1 MDRRAL
7 IVGIDR
13 YDHCSDLSGCVA
25 DAEAISTVLARN
37 EDESRNF
44 DCRTFTSS
52 GPDCITRPFLRGRW
66 KELFGSF
73 SGDAVFYF
81 AGHGGPSDSGGF
93 LVTQDGEEDDLGL
106 PMNEIVG
113 MANDSPARSVLIIL
127 DCCFSGAAGN
137 SPSLQTPGLYQ
148 ATLREGVTI
157 LAASRPTQT
166 ADELNGHGLF
176 TDLVLGA
183 LKGGAAD
190 VRGRVSAA
198 GIYGYV
204 ESAFGSWA
212 QRPLYKSHA
221 ARLDPVR
228 LCAPKASDTLL
239 RELPRYFG
247 TADASYQLDMTY
259 EETNQ
264 GAAIPENVETFKKF
278 KTLQLAGL
286 LMPRVGTDLYWTAER
301 SGSVVLT
308 ALGQF
313 HWRLVDEGLI

>member
-13 YDHCSDLSGCVA
+13 YDNFSPLSGCVA
-25 DAEAISTVLARN
+25 DADAVGPLLMRH
-37 EDESRNF
+37 EDGSKNF
-44 DCRTFTSS
+44 DCRIFTSA
-52 GPDCITRPFLRGRW
+52 GTDRITRPFLRARW
-66 KELFGSF
+66 TELFGSF
-73 SGDAVFYF
+73 TGDAVFYF
-81 AGHGGPSDSGGF
+81 AGHGGPSKLGGY
-93 LVTQDGEEDDLGL
+93 LVTQDGEDNDLGL
-106 PMNEIVG
+106 PMNEIVQL
-113 MANDSPARSVLIIL
+113 ANDSPARSVLIIL

-157 LAASRPTQT
+157 LAASRPTET
-166 ADELNGHGLF
+166 AGEINGHGLF

-183 LKGGAAD
+183 LRGGAAD
-190 VRGRVSAA
+190 VRGRISAA

-228 LCAPKASDTLL
+228 LCSPKVTDMLL
-239 RELPRYFG
+239 RELPHLFDA
-247 TADASYQLDMTY
+247 ADAAYQLDMSY
-259 EETNQ
+259 EETN
-264 GAAIPENVETFKKF
+264 GAAIDANVEVFRKF
-278 KTLQLAGL
+278 KILQLAGL
-286 LMPRVGTDLYWTAER
+286 LMPKCGSDLYWTAER
-301 SGSVVLT
+301 SGSVALT

-313 HWRLVDEGLI
+313 YWRLVDEGLI